1 MAGECTAGAFLLS
14 PRAAAQYQGAA
25 ARPNPPALGAFAEG
39 HPGHPLQRR
48 TPLFGSSPEEKMVRG
63 KERPA
68 FSSVKTEKIRV
79 LRYGFFERRQILSP
93 KGG

>member
-1 MAGECTAGAFLLS
+1 MAGEYTAGAFHLS

-39 HPGHPLQRR
+39 HPGHPLQHR
-48 TPLFGSSPEEKMVRG
+48 TPLFRYSLEEKMVRG

-68 FSSVKTEKIRV
+68 FSSVKTEKNQGV
-79 LRYGFFERRQILSP
+79 TLRIF
-93 KGG
+93 